1 MGARNS
7 HLDRTVQEFIKS
19 LLASSK
25 HHTLCL
31 VVADESFAAEESA
44 QEHLQKAGKDVVVLN
59 EPSAKEFE
67 DLLAGLDDQVG
78 VVCFAD
84 LDDSPES
91 IDLLLGHVKNES
103 PRGKLVLVSRRWNA
117 RNTEKE
123 REIWKART
131 LFFEQAPPAKEPKKK
146 S

>member
-1 MGARNS
+1 VSNS
-7 HLDRTVQEFIKS
+7 HLDRTVQEFLKS
-19 LLASSK
+19 LVASAK

-31 VVADESFAAEESA
+31 IVADESFNAEESA
-44 QEHLQKAGKDVVVLN
+44 QDHLQKLGKDAVYLD

-78 VVCFAD
+78 VVRFTD
-84 LDDSPES
+84 LDKKPEC
-91 IDLLLGHVKNES
+91 IDILLGHVKNDA
-103 PRGKLVLVSRRWNA
+103 PRGKLVIVSRHWNA

-131 LFFEQAPPAKEPKKK
+131 LFYEQAPPAKEPKKK